1 MHGPSCG
8 HYRFGGEWYAYP
20 RNYYTMNRQDS
31 LFFFVDLGDYQN
43 RNLPDWAYKAFLT
56 GAPPADIFRSNS
68 ALAKAYAA
76 FAKGKYYDSL
86 VQFRLA
92 SRLEPDNALIYLSRA
107 QVQVAVK
114 DYRSAYD
121 DLVKGLE
128 ILPEWADVRVNLTEI
143 YSRTEDL
150 YQHTEQLEQWVER
163 YPRDFKAHF
172 VLGYFYYFHQDYES
186 AKNELIYALSWDEK
200 LPAAQLLM
208 DKILEFEAESE
219 VITRDPLEV
228 QNDDIEV
235 TTE

>member
-1 MHGPSCG
+1 
-8 HYRFGGEWYAYP
+8 
-20 RNYYTMNRQDS
+20 MNRPDS
-31 LFFFVDLGDYQN
+31 LFFFVDLGDYRN
-43 RNLPDWAYKAFLT
+43 RNLPDWAYDAFL
-56 GAPPADIFRSNS
+56 GNAVPADIFRSNKT
-68 ALAKAYAA
+68 LAKAYAA
-76 FAKGKYYDSL
+76 FAMGKYYDSL

-92 SRLEPDNALIYLSRA
+92 SRLEPDNALIYLARA
-107 QVQVAVK
+107 QVHVAVK
-114 DYRSAYD
+114 DYRSAYE

-128 ILPEWADVRVNLTEI
+128 IMPEWADVRFNLTEI

-172 VLGYFYYFHQDYES
+172 VLGYFYYFHQDYEA
-186 AKNELIYALSWDEK
+186 AKNELIYTLSWDEN

-219 VITRDPLEV
+219 VITRDPLVVSE
-228 QNDDIEV
+228 DEIEV